1 MFQYADE
8 KRAGTTVRF
17 VIWAD
22 RERTAD
28 LVVSHVAMYQL
39 RYAPSPDQGECLNDY
54 KPGLQ
59 DGGRLQGSLEALEN
73 VLQIDDIAGNRR

>member
-28 LVVSHVAMYQL
+28 LVVSHAATYQL
-39 RYAPSPDQGECLNDY
+39 RYAPRSDQGECLNDY

-59 DGGRLQGSLEALEN
+59 DRGAWGQFGDPGTY
-73 VLQIDDIAGNRR
+73 LQIDDIAETRR